1 MVRTLPEPA
10 SLVLIPRADHF
21 FTGHLDELRAALKS
35 WLEDMLRG
43 GRVAV

>member
-10 SLVLIPRADHF
+10 SLVLIPQADHF

-35 WLEDMLRG
+35 WLEDMRRC